1 MKKKFL
7 GIISLLY
14 TLIILYVWLSN
25 NLKNFLGPTIQIYIK
40 LSVIVLLIMSIV
52 LLFNDDHKF
61 KISDLILLLPLV
73 FIILSGD
80 GRLTS
85 SFATNR
91 SIKKDYTENVSET
104 IIEKKIEETEKI
116 EDIEKNDEELEI
128 YFDIIDENYSDL
140 SSYLTYNS
148 KAKAYLNKGV
158 RVKGFGIKE
167 SAYLPSGYFAI
178 GKFVISCCAA
188 DAEFSGFILKKDNFE
203 VKEEA
208 WYEVE
213 GILKSSKDN
222 AGTDILYIDV
232 VNIKEIDGKKEEQYI
247 YPCYYYDNGVCRE
260 VLKYNLEY

>member
-1 MKKKFL
+1 MKKKYL

-14 TLIILYVWLSN
+14 TFIILYVWLNN
-25 NLKNFLGPTIQIYIK
+25 NLKNYLGPSLQIYIK
-40 LSVIVLLIMSIV
+40 LSVSILIIMSIV
-52 LLFNDDHKF
+52 ILFNKTEYKF
-61 KISDLILLLPLV
+61 KISDLALLLPLM

-85 SFATNR
+85 SFAINR
-91 SIKKDYTENVSET
+91 SIKKDFSENVSET
-104 IIEKKIEETEKI
+104 IIEEKVEEIEE
-116 EDIEKNDEELEI
+116 NDDELEI

-140 SSYLTYNS
+140 SSYLTYNP
-148 KAKAYLNKGV
+148 KARAYINKGV

-167 SAYLPSGYFAI
+167 AAYLPKGYFAI

-188 DAEFSGFILKKDNFE
+188 DAEFSGFILKNNNFE

-222 AGTDILYIDV
+222 AGIDILYIDV

-247 YPCYYYDNGVCRE
+247 YPCYYYDNGVCKE